1 MIETLLLQKLRVI
14 NRHQTSGFTLIE
26 LLVTLIIVGILAAI
40 ALPNFIS
47 QVGKAR
53 EAETKSAL
61 GSIAR
66 QQQAY
71 HWEKQTFASTMTLLS
86 DGLSSSIDTKYHTF
100 PNPTDVDATLVKHQ
114 AVAINPLNDQVR
126 DFAAGV
132 YYNNGLYTI
141 SICESS
147 AVNQVVNVGNTAAD
161 NCTNGGKKLK

>member
-1 MIETLLLQKLRVI
+1 MSETLLLQKLRVI

-40 ALPNFIS
+40 AIPNFIY

-86 DGLSSSIDTKYHTF
+86 DGLDSSVDTKYHNF
-100 PNPTDVDATLVKHQ
+100 PDPTDVDATLVKHQ
-114 AVAINPLNDQVR
+114 AIAINPLNDRVR
-126 DFAAGV
+126 NFAAGV
-132 YYNNGLYTI
+132 YYNNGLYTL

-147 AVNQVVNVGNTAAD
+147 AVNEAVDVGNTAAD
-161 NCTNGGKKLK
+161 DCTNGGKKLK

>member
-40 ALPNFIS
+40 AIPNFIN

-61 GSIAR
+61 GSVAR
-66 QQQAY
+66 RQQAY
-71 HWEKQTFASTMTLLS
+71 HWEKQTFAPTITLLN
-86 DGLSSSIDTKYHTF
+86 DGISNSLDTKYHNF
-100 PNPTDVDATLVKHQ
+100 PDPSDVDATLVKHQ
-114 AVAINPLNDQVR
+114 AIAINPVKDQVR
-126 DFAAGV
+126 NFAAGV
-132 YYNNGLYTI
+132 YYNSGLYTF

-147 AVNQVVNVGNTAAD
+147 GVNQAVNVGDTAAD
-161 NCTNGGKKLK
+161 DCTNSGKKLK